1 MYVCVLLLSRL
12 LITAAMPGPELPRQC
27 SGRLSSLPPTPPP
40 GLHFGAAAAALK
52 DMVESATAALLLFF
66 SPFQN
71 STAIITVGPARP
83 TPEEGFCV
91 YVCCYKDRGL
101 EFETLFFFF
110 LVRFGAPTNHFTIP

>member
-1 MYVCVLLLSRL
+1 MFWTSQ
-12 LITAAMPGPELPRQC
+12 LPP
-27 SGRLSSLPPTPPP
+27 LPTPPP

-83 TPEEGFCV
+83 TPGEGFCV

-101 EFETLFFFF
+101 EFETLLFFFSSSF
-110 LVRFGAPTNHFTIP
+110 FVRFGAPTNHFTIP